1 MRGAVLAEENQPTDS
16 NNPATLRQLPQ
27 SARDLLEQT
36 TLILASN
43 RGPIEFQEGEDGS
56 LSTKRGTGGVVTAVS
71 AVSRYTDPIW
81 VASAMTPGDRAR
93 HEQAEAAGE
102 KVITPEDSDFRLRF
116 VFTDP
121 EVYDLYYN
129 HISNPLLWFLQ
140 HYLWDTP
147 RSPDIDADTWQA
159 WSEGYVPTNR
169 AFADEVVAAAEAGS
183 RNPVVMLQDYHLY
196 LAPGFIREKRPDI
209 ILQHFIHIPWPDPD
223 YWRLIPSP
231 MRTAIC
237 HSMLAND
244 IIGFQA
250 PGHARSFMN
259 TCQANLDDVDLDYQN
274 RTVTYKGH
282 TTRIRHY
289 PISIDVEAV
298 RETAQEEEAI
308 RHAEHLEMF
317 WNEHTIIRVDRAEPS
332 KNIVRGFH
340 AYDRFLEKHPEFVG
354 KVNFV
359 AFLVPSRLE
368 VTEYVD
374 YLDDINTIVGR
385 INTKYANAA
394 ERDGVA
400 WEPINLFLGD
410 DYHRALAAMKHY
422 DILLVNAVIDGM
434 NLVAKEGAL
443 LNERNGVLILSEG
456 AGVYQQLGEY
466 TVNVSPT
473 DIEGT
478 ADAIYLALTMDRDER
493 KRRATE
499 LRDSIV
505 EQDIVQW
512 IYRQLVDIAEIERD

>member
-1 MRGAVLAEENQPTDS
+1 MNQVDASTSPS
-16 NNPATLRQLPQ
+16 GSAAKGRELPDR
-27 SARDLLEQT
+27 ARSFLEDA
-36 TLILASN
+36 TLILVSN
-43 RGPIEFQEGEDGS
+43 RGPIEFQEESDGS
-56 LSTKRGTGGVVTAVS
+56 LSEKRGTGGVVTAVS

-81 VASAMTPGDRAR
+81 VAAAMSPGDRQR
-93 HEQAEAAGE
+93 HQIAEQSGE
-102 KVITPEDSDFRLRF
+102 SIITPDASDFRIRF
-116 VFTDP
+116 VVMD
-121 EVYDLYYN
+121 EDVYDLYYN

-147 RSPDIDADTWQA
+147 RAPDIDVETWHA
-159 WSEGYVPTNR
+159 WQRGYRGANE
-169 AFADEVVAAAEAGS
+169 AFAREVVAAVDAAE
-183 RNPVVMLQDYHLY
+183 RTPVVMLQDYHLY
-196 LAPGFIREKRPDI
+196 LAPGIIREERPDV

-223 YWRLIPSP
+223 YWRLLPTT
-231 MRTAIC
+231 MRREIC
-237 HSMLAND
+237 HSMLGND

-259 TCQANLDDVDLDYQN
+259 TCQANLDGVDLEYRTGRIAYQG
-274 RTVTYKGH
+274 RTTQV
-282 TTRIRHY
+282 RHY
-289 PISIDVEAV
+289 PISIDVDLV
-298 RETAQEEEAI
+298 RQTAAEEEAL
-308 RHAEHLEMF
+308 RHEEHLEMF

-340 AYDRFLEKHPEFVG
+340 AYDRFLEKYPDLIG
-354 KVNFV
+354 RVNFV

-368 VTEYVD
+368 VPEYVD

-394 ERDGVA
+394 EHNGVA

-443 LNERNGVLILSEG
+443 LNTRDGVLILSEG
-456 AGVYQQLGEY
+456 AGVFQQLGDY
-466 TVNVSPT
+466 TIAISPT

-478 ADAIYLALTMDRDER
+478 ADAIYQALTMPPDER
-493 KRRATE
+493 RNRATD
-499 LRDSIV
+499 LRDAIV

-512 IYRQLVDIAEIERD
+512 IYVQLDDIAALARSGE

>member
-1 MRGAVLAEENQPTDS
+1 VTTGGNSET
-16 NNPATLRQLPQ
+16 PANVRDNKTLPE
-27 SARDLLEQT
+27 SARALLERI
-36 TLILASN
+36 TLIIASN
-43 RGPIEFQEGEDGS
+43 RGPIEFQEEDDGS

-81 VASAMTPGDRAR
+81 VAAAMTPGDRIR
-93 HEQAEAAGE
+93 HEQAESAGE
-102 KVITPEDSDFRLRF
+102 TVISPDDSDFRLRF
-116 VFTDP
+116 VVTD
-121 EVYDLYYN
+121 EDVYDRYYN

-147 RSPDIDADTWQA
+147 RSPDIDAETWTA
-159 WSEGYVPTNR
+159 WREGYVPANK
-169 AFADEVVAAAEAGS
+169 AFADEIVAAVDAGS
-183 RNPVVMLQDYHLY
+183 GTPVVMLQDYHLY
-196 LAPGFIREKRPDI
+196 LAPGYIREQRPDI
-209 ILQHFIHIPWPDPD
+209 TLQHFIHIPWPDPD
-223 YWRLIPSP
+223 YWRLIPSE
-231 MRTAIC
+231 MREAIC

-259 TCQANLDDVDLDYQN
+259 TCQANLNDVELDYASGSITYN
-274 RTVTYKGH
+274 GHVT
-282 TTRIRHY
+282 RVRHY
-289 PISIDVEAV
+289 PISIDVDAV
-298 RETAQEEEAI
+298 RETALEEDAA
-308 RHAEHLEMF
+308 RHAEHLEQF

-340 AYDRFLEKHPEFVG
+340 AYDRFLEKHPEFLG

-368 VTEYVD
+368 VPEYVD

-394 ERDGVA
+394 EQDGVA

-410 DYHRALAAMKHY
+410 DYHRALEAMKHY
-422 DILLVNAVIDGM
+422 DVLLVNAVIDGM

-443 LNERNGVLILSEG
+443 LNERDGVPILSEG
-456 AGVYQQLGEY
+456 AGVFQQLGQF
-466 TVNVSPT
+466 TLNVSPT

-478 ADAIYLALTMDRDER
+478 ADAIYQALTMDPSER
-493 KRRATE
+493 KRRASD

-505 EQDIVQW
+505 DQDILEW
-512 IYRQLVDIAEIERD
+512 IYQQLRDLAELDAIKNES

>member
-1 MRGAVLAEENQPTDS
+1 MDTGDQSGKRETAAGTKD
-16 NNPATLRQLPQ
+16 LPET
-27 SARDLLEQT
+27 ARRLLERI
-36 TLILASN
+36 TLIIASN
-43 RGPIEFQEGEDGS
+43 RGPIEFQLEDDGT
-56 LSTKRGTGGVVTAVS
+56 LSTRRGTGGVVTAVS

-81 VASAMTPGDRAR
+81 VAAAMTPGDRAR
-93 HEQAEAAGE
+93 HQAAEADGE
-102 KVITPEDSDFRLRF
+102 TVISPEDSDFRLRF
-116 VFTDP
+116 VITD
-121 EVYDLYYN
+121 EDVYDRYYN

-147 RSPDIDADTWQA
+147 RSPDIDADTWTA
-159 WSEGYVPTNR
+159 WREGYVPANR
-169 AFADEVVAAAEAGS
+169 AFAEEIVAAADAGS
-183 RNPVVMLQDYHLY
+183 GTPVVMLQDYHLY
-196 LAPGFIREKRPDI
+196 LAPGFIREMKPDI
-209 ILQHFIHIPWPDPD
+209 TLQHFIHIPWPDPD
-223 YWRLIPSP
+223 YWRLIPSE

-259 TCQANLDDVDLDYQN
+259 TCQANLDGVDLDY
-274 RTVTYKGH
+274 VTGTINYKGRS
-282 TTRIRHY
+282 TRVRHY
-289 PISIDVEAV
+289 PISIDVDAV
-298 RETAQEEEAI
+298 RETASEEEAI
-308 RHAEHLEMF
+308 RHGEHLEQF

-340 AYDRFLEKHPEFVG
+340 AYDRFLEKHPEFLG

-368 VTEYVD
+368 VPEYVD

-394 ERDGVA
+394 EQDGVA

-410 DYHRALAAMKHY
+410 DYHRALAAMKQY

-443 LNERNGVLILSEG
+443 LNERNGVPILSEG
-456 AGVYQQLGEY
+456 AGVYQQLGEH
-466 TVNVSPT
+466 TLNVSPT

-478 ADAIYLALTMDRDER
+478 ADAIYQALTMDPADRER
-493 KRRATE
+493 IARN
-499 LRDSIV
+499 LRNSII
-505 EQDIVQW
+505 EQDILQW
-512 IYRQLVDIAEIERD
+512 IYRQLNDLAEVDVLKSQQ

>member
-1 MRGAVLAEENQPTDS
+1 VATENQPDDS
-16 NNPATLRQLPQ
+16 TEPTAAKQLPPA
-27 SARDLLEQT
+27 ARDLLKRT
-36 TLILASN
+36 TLIIASN
-43 RGPIEFQEGEDGS
+43 RGPIEFQEEEDGT

-81 VASAMTPGDRAR
+81 VASAMTPGDRIR
-93 HEQAEAAGE
+93 HEVAEAAGE
-102 KVITPEDSDFRLRF
+102 TVITPDESDFRIRF
-116 VFTDP
+116 VVTDP
-121 EVYDLYYN
+121 DVYDGYYN

-147 RSPDIDADTWQA
+147 RSPDINADTWHA
-159 WSEGYVPTNR
+159 WREGYVPANR
-169 AFADEVVAAAEAGS
+169 AFAEEVVAAADAGAGK
-183 RNPVVMLQDYHLY
+183 PVVMLQDYHLY

-209 ILQHFIHIPWPDPD
+209 TLQHFIHIPWPDPD
-223 YWRLIPSP
+223 YWRLIPAE
-231 MRTAIC
+231 MRKAIC

-259 TCQANLDDVDLDYQN
+259 TCQANLKDVELDYRDGTIQY
-274 RTVTYKGH
+274 RDHVT
-282 TTRIRHY
+282 RVRHY
-289 PISIDVEAV
+289 PISIDIQAV
-298 RETAQEEEAI
+298 RETSREEEAI
-308 RHAEHLEMF
+308 RHGEHLEMF
-317 WNEHTIIRVDRAEPS
+317 WNEYTIIRVDRAEPS

-340 AYDRFLEKHPEFVG
+340 AYDRFLEKHPEFLG
-354 KVNFV
+354 RVNFI

-368 VTEYVD
+368 VPEYVD

-394 ERDGVA
+394 EVDGVA
-400 WEPINLFLGD
+400 WEPINLFIGD

-466 TVNVSPT
+466 TINVSPT

-478 ADAIYLALTMDRDER
+478 AEAIYYALTMDMAER

-499 LRDSIV
+499 LRDSII
-505 EQDIVQW
+505 EQDILQW
-512 IYRQLVDIAEIERD
+512 IYRQLVDIAEVQPN